1 MQTKKKKRKEQKM
14 EKGNRREEEGE
25 KKEEKVGGDWKLV
38 AVRQGCVCALSTPLL
53 NRRCLH
59 V

>member
-1 MQTKKKKRKEQKM
+1 M

-38 AVRQGCVCALSTPLL
+38 AVRQWCVCALSTPLL